1 MKRSSSSPLRPVE
14 TKRAF
19 TSRKS
24 TESFGN
30 SKQQSNDQ
38 NNETIDETTSGIV
51 HIGCGNFHR
60 SHQESYLNELLATN
74 FEENKSWLYTGI
86 SVLKQDSSLKE
97 KLKKNNYKYHLISLD
112 EKGDAN
118 VEWVQ
123 SLKDFMVTDESL
135 NSCLD
140 LLSSENI
147 KIVSLTITEFGYTV
161 ALSEADVKIVS
172 TILNNDSSFAINFD
186 NKGVTAF
193 GLIVIALAI
202 RYKRNMRPFTIM
214 SCDNLLTNGDVCKN
228 KCMSDLS
235 SISKL
240 CSRGDSFMQWVQDEV
255 CFPNSMVDRI
265 TPFISDE
272 EIVEIDK
279 QYGIIDLSPVICEKY
294 KSWIIE
300 DSFVDNKRPRWEDV
314 GSILTTDVKPYERMK
329 LSLLN
334 INHSFIAYLGLK
346 RDHAFVHEVVNDE
359 ILLPEILE
367 FMHDNIIPILLSTE
381 CGELT
386 NSDYVAYANQVL
398 KRFSN
403 SHLKDKLSRIASDG
417 RTKFESQTLPL
428 IIIGIE
434 NGFQMKKFRDF
445 IDNWMYYDSSITVH
459 DALFDPI
466 RCWLN
471 DIGAN

>member
-1 MKRSSSSPLRPVE
+1 MKRSSSSPLPPVE
-14 TKRAF
+14 PKRAF

-30 SKQQSNDQ
+30 SKHQSNDQ
-38 NNETIDETTSGIV
+38 NTKHDTINETTSGIV

-135 NSCLD
+135 NACLD
-140 LLSSENI
+140 LLSSDDI

-161 ALSEADVKIVS
+161 KLSETDVKIVS
-172 TILNNDSSFAINFD
+172 TILNNDPSFAINFD
-186 NKGVTAF
+186 DKGVTAF
-193 GLIVIALAI
+193 GLIVISLAI
-202 RYKRNMRPFTIM
+202 RYKRGMRPFTIM

-228 KCMSDLS
+228 KCMNDLS

-240 CSRGDSFMQWVQDEV
+240 CPRGDSFMQWVQDEV

-265 TPFISDE
+265 TPYISDE

-279 QYGIIDLSPVICEKY
+279 QYGIIDLSPVVCEQY

-334 INHSFIAYLGLK
+334 IHHSFVAYIGLK
-346 RDHAFVHEVVNDE
+346 HDYTFVHEVVNDE
-359 ILLPEILE
+359 SLLPDILE
-367 FMHDNIIPILLSTE
+367 FLHDNIIPILLSTE

-386 NSDYVAYANQVL
+386 SSDYVGYANEVL
-398 KRFSN
+398 ERFKN
-403 SHLKDKLSRIASDG
+403 QHMKDRLARIATDG
-417 RTKFESQTLPL
+417 RNKFESQTLPL

-434 NGFQMKKFRDF
+434 NGFQMEKFRDF
-445 IDNWMYYDSSITVH
+445 IDNWMLYDSSIKVD

-466 RCWLN
+466 RAWLN
-471 DIGAN
+471 DN

>member
-1 MKRSSSSPLRPVE
+1 
-14 TKRAF
+14 
-19 TSRKS
+19 
-24 TESFGN
+24 
-30 SKQQSNDQ
+30 
-38 NNETIDETTSGIV
+38 
-51 HIGCGNFHR
+51 
-60 SHQESYLNELLATN
+60 QESYLNELLATN

-240 CSRGDSFMQWVQDEV
+240 CSR
-255 CFPNSMVDRI
+255 
-265 TPFISDE
+265 
-272 EIVEIDK
+272 
-279 QYGIIDLSPVICEKY
+279 
-294 KSWIIE
+294 
-300 DSFVDNKRPRWEDV
+300 
-314 GSILTTDVKPYERMK
+314 
-329 LSLLN
+329 
-334 INHSFIAYLGLK
+334 
-346 RDHAFVHEVVNDE
+346 
-359 ILLPEILE
+359 
-367 FMHDNIIPILLSTE
+367 
-381 CGELT
+381 
-386 NSDYVAYANQVL
+386 
-398 KRFSN
+398 
-403 SHLKDKLSRIASDG
+403 
-417 RTKFESQTLPL
+417 
-428 IIIGIE
+428 
-434 NGFQMKKFRDF
+434 
-445 IDNWMYYDSSITVH
+445 
-459 DALFDPI
+459 
-466 RCWLN
+466 
-471 DIGAN
+471 

>member
-1 MKRSSSSPLRPVE
+1 MNRCASVPPLGTEKENDIPMV
-14 TKRAF
+14 
-19 TSRKS
+19 SRKS
-24 TESFGN
+24 IDSF
-30 SKQQSNDQ
+30 SNRTLLPKK
-38 NNETIDETTSGIV
+38 EKETTSGIV

-112 EKGDAN
+112 EKGGAN
-118 VEWVQ
+118 VEWVK

-135 NSCLD
+135 SACLL

-172 TILNNDSSFAINFD
+172 TILDNDSSFAINFD
-186 NKGVTAF
+186 DKGVTAF
-193 GLIVIALAI
+193 GLIVISLAI
-202 RYKRNMRPFTIM
+202 RYTRGMRPFTIM
-214 SCDNLLTNGDVCKN
+214 SCDNLIMNGDFCRK
-228 KCMSDLS
+228 KCISDLNL
-235 SISKL
+235 ISKL
-240 CSRGDSFMQWVQDEV
+240 CSRGDSFKKWVQEQV

-272 EIVEIDK
+272 EIKDIDK

-300 DSFVDNKRPRWEDV
+300 DCFVDNKRPRWEDV

-334 INHSFIAYLGLK
+334 IHHSFIAYIGLK
-346 RDHAFVHEVVNDE
+346 HDFTFVHEVVTNE
-359 ILLPEILE
+359 SILPEILE
-367 FMHDNIIPILLSTE
+367 FLHDNIIPILLSTE
-381 CGELT
+381 CGQLT
-386 NSDYVAYANQVL
+386 SADYVAYANEVL
-398 KRFSN
+398 ERFKN
-403 SHLKDKLSRIASDG
+403 PHIKDKLSRIATDG
-417 RTKFESQTLPL
+417 RNKFESQTLPL

-434 NGFQMKKFRDF
+434 NGFRMEKFRDF
-445 IDNWMYYDSSITVH
+445 IDNWMHYDSSIKLN
-459 DALFDPI
+459 DPLFDPI
-466 RCWLN
+466 RAWLDDN
-471 DIGAN
+471 EAN

>member
-1 MKRSSSSPLRPVE
+1 MQRSISVPHSATNSDVPMV
-14 TKRAF
+14 
-19 TSRKS
+19 SRKS
-24 TESFGN
+24 IDSFTPKVTRKAN
-30 SKQQSNDQ
+30 
-38 NNETIDETTSGIV
+38 TTSGIV

-60 SHQESYLNELLATN
+60 SHQESYLNELLAIN

-86 SVLKQDSSLKE
+86 GVLQQDSSVKE

-112 EKGDAN
+112 EKGGAN
-118 VEWVQ
+118 IEWVK
-123 SLKDFMVTDESL
+123 SLKDFMITDESL
-135 NSCLD
+135 SACLK

-147 KIVSLTITEFGYTV
+147 KIVSLTITEFGYKV
-161 ALSEADVKIVS
+161 PLSDSDLKIVS
-172 TILNNDSSFAINFD
+172 TILDNDSSFAINFD
-186 NKGVTAF
+186 DKGVTAF
-193 GLIVIALAI
+193 GLIVISLAI
-202 RYKRNMRPFTIM
+202 RYTHEMRPFTIM
-214 SCDNLLTNGDVCKN
+214 SCDNLIMNGDVCRK
-228 KCMSDLS
+228 KCMSDLNL
-235 SISKL
+235 ISKL
-240 CSRGDSFMQWVQDEV
+240 CLRGDSFKKWVQEQV

-272 EIVEIDK
+272 EIKDIDK
-279 QYGIIDLSPVICEKY
+279 EYGIIDLSPVICEKY
-294 KSWIIE
+294 KSWIIQ
-300 DSFVDNKRPRWEDV
+300 DSFVDNKRPRWEEV
-314 GSILTTDVKPYERMK
+314 GSILTNDVKPYERMK

-346 RDHAFVHEVVNDE
+346 HDYAFVHEVVNDE

-398 KRFSN
+398 ERFSN
-403 SHLKDKLSRIASDG
+403 PHLKDKLSRIASDG

-445 IDNWMYYDSSITVH
+445 IDNWMHYDSSITVH

-466 RCWLN
+466 RCWLDDN
-471 DIGAN
+471 EAN